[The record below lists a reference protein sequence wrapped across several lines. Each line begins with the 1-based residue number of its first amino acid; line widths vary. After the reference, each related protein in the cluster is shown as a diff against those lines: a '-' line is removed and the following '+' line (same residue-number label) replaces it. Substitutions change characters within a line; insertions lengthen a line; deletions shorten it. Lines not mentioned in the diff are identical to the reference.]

1 MRTLISSIV
10 VVAAMCS
17 ATARAQDVALTPEQ
31 WREDIT
37 FVVETLERVHPM
49 PFARADEAA
58 FRAHVEQLREMA
70 ASASPEQMT
79 LEMMRLAARIEDGHT
94 VLDAS
99 PMEPFASAW
108 YPLRFYWFED
118 GVYLT
123 AVGAEHA
130 ELVGARV
137 ETIGETQAH
146 EAMVAASA
154 LIGAENE
161 FDARERIYWAS
172 NAAVMR
178 ELGFAE
184 ADGGLRMRLVDQ
196 TGADREVT
204 VSPLDQ
210 NGSLSWR
217 FWGENHPPV
226 ATDTGSVA
234 WGGHSSDSFW
244 RGDETMPLFLRDR
257 RPYHI
262 EVLEEPGVVYFQ
274 FNAVMRDFRDDSF
287 EAAFGRVFD
296 ALDADP
302 SRRLVVDIRFNFGG
316 DGSILQPFVHEVI
329 RRPRL
334 MQSGALTV
342 ITGRQ
347 TFSAG
352 VNLLSALVE
361 HVDPVLVGEPA
372 GAGHN
377 AFGNAETFV
386 LPNSEMELSV
396 SAVLHVGT
404 GWSEQPG
411 EDQRLVAVDFYTPMT
426 GEDYLAGRDPAMAL
440 ILSGDDLRSLEAIAA
455 AEDAETLRGVFEER
469 VATHGELDWWR
480 ATGMWEM
487 NAAGNELL
495 RAGRLSEDAELIER
509 AVMALQINAEVYP
522 EWWNS
527 WDSLA
532 EAHMAAGRNEEAIR
546 LYERSLALNPGN
558 DNARHMIAELRDG
571 SDE

>member
-1 MRTLISSIV
+1 MRTLISFIIFITVSCGAV
-10 VVAAMCS
+10 
-17 ATARAQDVALTPEQ
+17 ARAQDEGLTPEQ
-31 WREDIT
+31 WREDIA

-49 PFARADEAA
+49 AFARADEAA
-58 FRAHVEQLREMA
+58 FRAHVEQLRSMA
-70 ASASPEQMT
+70 ETASPEQLT
-79 LEMMRLAARIEDGHT
+79 LELMRLTARLEDGHT

-99 PMEPFASAW
+99 PMEPFASSW
-108 YPLRFYWFED
+108 YPLRFYLFED

-130 ELVGARV
+130 ALVGARI
-137 ETIGETQAH
+137 ETIGESDAR
-146 EAMVAASA
+146 EALMAASA
-154 LIGAENE
+154 LMGAENE

-178 ELGFAE
+178 ALGFAE
-184 ADGGLRMRLVDQ
+184 ADGALRMSLVDQ
-196 TGADREVT
+196 TGAAREAT
-204 VSPLDQ
+204 ISPLDQ
-210 NGSLSWR
+210 GGSLGWR

-226 ATDTGSVA
+226 ATDAGSVA
-234 WGGHSSDSFW
+234 WGGHASDSFW
-244 RGDETMPLFLRDR
+244 RADETIPLFLRDR

-262 EVLEEPGVVYFQ
+262 DVLEDEGVVYFQ

-287 EAAFGRVFD
+287 EAAYGRVFD

-302 SRRLVVDIRFNFGG
+302 TRRLVLDIRFNFGG

-334 MQSGALTV
+334 MESGALIV

-386 LPNSEMELSV
+386 LPNSRMELSV

-411 EDQRLVAVDFYTPMT
+411 EDQRLVPVDFHTPMT
-426 GEDYLAGRDPAMAL
+426 GADYFAGRDPAMAL
-440 ILSGDDLRSLEAIAA
+440 ILSGRDLRSLEAIAA
-455 AEDAETLRGVFEER
+455 MEDAETLRSAFDDRMAAYGD
-469 VATHGELDWWR
+469 LDWWR

-495 RAGRLSEDAELIER
+495 RAGRNAEDPELIER
-509 AVMALQINAEVYP
+509 AVAALQINTEVYP

-532 EAHMAAGRNEEAIR
+532 EAHMAAGRNEEAMR
-546 LYERSLALNPGN
+546 LYEHSLELNPGN
-558 DNARHMIAELRDG
+558 DNARHMIAELREG
-571 SDE
+571 SEE